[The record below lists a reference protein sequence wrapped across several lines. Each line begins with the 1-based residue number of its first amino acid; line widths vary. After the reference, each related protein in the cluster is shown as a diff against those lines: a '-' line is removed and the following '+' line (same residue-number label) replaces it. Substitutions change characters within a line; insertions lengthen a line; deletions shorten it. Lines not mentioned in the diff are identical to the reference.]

1 MPKIVLYPRA
11 APGDRLKVWLG
22 VFQVTAAP
30 GLSWSLDGAP
40 AQPTALRALS
50 SVRSDDML
58 PAANVPRAFT
68 GVYEF
73 SGLQPDTLHKV
84 SVRAGGDNAT
94 LEVRTLPDAVTS
106 ELDRSFNVL
115 LASCFHQAEDRGGL
129 AGEIVWQLR
138 ATSKPHLT
146 ILAGD
151 QVYLDLPTLRNFRD
165 DLAWLADKFE
175 RDYTLNWCGPQGY
188 EKVLAAA
195 PFASIP
201 DDHEYWNNFP
211 QSSPIVQNTFTKAGR
226 DKWEKAARAAYEGFQ
241 LTPPATP
248 DDPQVLNVH
257 PLSFFFAD
265 TRSGKDQDSRRR
277 FTMSAAARQNLDDWV
292 TDVINN
298 KRFGI
303 FVSGQSLFRPPAGKF
318 TGSVG
323 DFELPNYEDYGG
335 IMTTL
340 KRLAD
345 AGLPLICLT
354 GDVHWGRVTVARD
367 RSSQRK
373 AFVEVISSP
382 SSLVTTVGVDGA
394 KEAGNFIA
402 KLFGGGSAWPRHS
415 DPSDPPAFLAQEK
428 LGKQFPCTMLQPQRG
443 NHVALLRFRQHAGGI
458 ELRVTYWPIS
468 KDMNVGKPI
477 AVGPI
482 DLNRA

>member
-11 APGDRLKVWLG
+11 APVDRLRVWLG

-30 GLSWSLDGAP
+30 ALDWSLDDAP

-50 SVRSDDML
+50 SVRTDDML
-58 PAANVPRAFT
+58 PANVPRAFI
-68 GVYEF
+68 GIYEF
-73 SGLQPDTLHKV
+73 TGLQPDTLHKIV
-84 SVRAGGDNAT
+84 VRANGAAAEP
-94 LEVRTLPDAVTS
+94 LEVRTLPGTVTS
-106 ELDRSFNVL
+106 QLDRSFNVL

-129 AGEIVWQLR
+129 AGIIVSQLK

-151 QVYLDLPTLRNFRD
+151 QVYLDLPTLRNFPD

-175 RDYTLNWCGPQGY
+175 QDYTLNWCGPQGY

-195 PFASIP
+195 PSISIP
-201 DDHEYWNNFP
+201 DDHEFWNNFP
-211 QSSPIVQNTFTKAGR
+211 QPSPIVQNTFTRDGR
-226 DKWEKAARAAYEGFQ
+226 DRWEAAARAAYEGFQ
-241 LTPPATP
+241 LTPPTTP
-248 DDPQVLNVH
+248 DDPQHLNVH

-265 TRSGKDQDSRRR
+265 TRSGKDPDRR
-277 FTMSAAARQNLDDWV
+277 FTMSAAARQRLDDWV

-298 KRFGI
+298 KHFGV
-303 FVSGQSLFRPPAGKF
+303 FVSGQSLFRSPAGNF

-323 DFELPNYEDYGG
+323 DFELPNYEDYGE

-345 AGLPLICLT
+345 AGLPLVCLT
-354 GDVHWGRVTVARD
+354 GDVHWGRVTVARNTG
-367 RSSQRK
+367 SERK

-382 SSLVTTVGVDGA
+382 SSLVTTVGVDQA
-394 KEAGNFIA
+394 KEAGNLIA
-402 KLFGGGSAWPRHS
+402 GLFGGGSAWPRHS
-415 DPSDPPAFLAQEK
+415 DPSDPPEYLAQRE
-428 LGKQFPCTMLQPQRG
+428 LGKQFPCSKLHPQRG
-443 NHVALLRFRQHAGGI
+443 NQVVLLKFRQHANGI

-468 KDMNVGKPI
+468 KDTNVGRPI
-477 AVGPI
+477 EVGPI